1 VRRRRKLCGL
11 PCSSCVGQ
19 SPLDADMIVVLC
31 MQDNPFETV
40 PVIMG
45 VLSRAAGPLPC
56 AWNE

>member
-1 VRRRRKLCGL
+1 
-11 PCSSCVGQ
+11 
-19 SPLDADMIVVLC
+19 MIVVLC

-40 PVIMG
+40 PVIMA